1 VDARP
6 GRAHA
11 FTARAEFRRRDRNAP
26 WILAGVL
33 VGGEFWP
40 ARPGVE
46 RIRQRL
52 PDAGLLGW
60 ADLPSPLIAPDAESA
75 AAAALEVAA
84 AAWPARA
91 GRPVPWASGTRA
103 GR

>member
-1 VDARP
+1 VEARL
-6 GRAHA
+6 GRARA
-11 FTARAEFRRRDRNAP
+11 WTARAEFRRRDRNAT

-40 ARPGVE
+40 ARAGVE
-46 RIRQRL
+46 RVRQRL

-60 ADLPSPLIAPDAESA
+60 ADLPNPIIAPDAGSA
-75 AAAALEVAA
+75 AAAALEIAA
-84 AAWPARA
+84 ARWPSRV

-103 GR
+103 RR